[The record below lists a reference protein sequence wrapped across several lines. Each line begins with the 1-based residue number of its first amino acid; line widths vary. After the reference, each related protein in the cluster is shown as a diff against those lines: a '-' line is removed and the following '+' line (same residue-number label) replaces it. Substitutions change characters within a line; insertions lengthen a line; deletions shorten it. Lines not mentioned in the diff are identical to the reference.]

1 MTIFE
6 AINTLKQREW
16 IDLTHTLNKNIP
28 YFSAFSPMKE
38 KTLFT
43 IKEDGFFAKEYTL
56 ATQYGT
62 HIDAPGHF
70 SDGNGLLE
78 SLRVK
83 DAILPLYV
91 IHKEKEV
98 EQNSDYELTVQDI
111 LDFESTYEKIKS
123 GSFVAF
129 SSGWSKRWYNHSQYY
144 NKDIKGQAHTPGWSM
159 EALKFLHE
167 ERGVRAIGHE
177 TLDTD
182 SGKAFFENNALLGE
196 FYWLSTGSFQV
207 EALNDLS
214 RVPSRGSAIV
224 IGIPKITD
232 CPGFTV
238 RAFAIV

>member
-1 MTIFE
+1 MNVLDAVTF
-6 AINTLKQREW
+6 LKQRQW
-16 IDLTHTLNKNIP
+16 VDLTHTLSKNIP

-43 IKEDGFFAKEYTL
+43 IEKDGFFAKEYTL

-70 SDGNGLLE
+70 SEGNGLLK

-98 EQNSDYELTVQDI
+98 EDNNDYELTVQDI
-111 LDFESTYEKIKS
+111 LDFEAEYGEIKS

-129 SSGWSKRWYNHSQYY
+129 SSGWSKRWFNHEKYY
-144 NKDIKGQAHTPGWSM
+144 NKDEKGQAHTPGWSI
-159 EALKFLHE
+159 EALKFLYEKRHI
-167 ERGVRAIGHE
+167 RAIGHE

-182 SGKAFFENNALLGE
+182 SGKAFFENQSLLGE
-196 FYWLSTGSFQV
+196 FYWLSTGNFQI
-207 EALNDLS
+207 EALNDMLE
-214 RVPSRGSAIV
+214 VPSIGGAIV
-224 IGIPKITD
+224 IGIPKISD
-232 CPGFTV
+232 SPGFSV
-238 RAFAIV
+238 RVFAVV